1 MNHQTTKAHFAVKC
15 KSMNDKYAPTLVAFV
30 ESYDAAIKLA
40 NHKNHGEQA
49 LFYPT
54 IHTA

>member
-1 MNHQTTKAHFAVKC
+1 MNHQTTKAYFAVKC